1 VDDVNA
7 QSRLV
12 DLQTLTADPVVPL
25 IVMIIKMITAVADTE
40 TITMIAT
47 GMTDMIVMT
56 EVTIAMTEVM
66 IAVMIAMIAPLAME
80 VLLPEAE
87 EEDPSTGKKSY
98 AVYEW
103 IAMMLTNMTFGSI
116 EVTRKIA
123 RTLLPSMSETFPI
136 VSGIPMLTLSLNGT
150 DVSERPPFFWIT

>member
-25 IVMIIKMITAVADTE
+25 IVMIIKIITAEADTE
-40 TITMIAT
+40 K
-47 GMTDMIVMT
+47 VMT
-56 EVTIAMTEVM
+56 ELTIAMTEVM